1 MQTDSTS
8 YWQSTVSPTPLST
21 DLPRMADVAVIG
33 GGLMGTATCYWLA
46 RQGMPVAL
54 LERSALAAGATGR
67 NGGLVVARTAGP
79 YSKAITELGHETA
92 RAIMDVTLENR
103 TLLRQVLQEEAI
115 ACDYRE
121 PGALRLALSETEVE
135 QLTQE
140 VDALCRDGFAA
151 QWLDREDIQPL
162 IQTPMASEI
171 LGGRFLPEEG
181 LVHSARL
188 VQGIMRAALQRGAR
202 AYQAEV
208 QAIAPDG
215 NAVRLQTSRGTL
227 LAGAVVVA
235 ANIWASKLLPVLADF
250 IVSIRE
256 QMLSYAPLAP
266 VFTTGIS
273 AAVTVH
279 EYWQQ
284 TPDGT
289 ILIGGCGSV
298 APNEDVGVWES
309 SPTKVVQDAIEQ
321 VLPRLFPALA
331 PLQVVQRWAGLLDYT
346 TDNHPIVDR
355 VPDMPNMF
363 FLCGFSGHGMPY
375 GMRFGQLLAETVQ
388 KGELPPALQPFR
400 LDRPTLRKWSA
411 VKHTT

>member
-1 MQTDSTS
+1 MLTDSRS
-8 YWQSTVSPTPLST
+8 YWQSTVSATPLST
-21 DLPRMADVAVIG
+21 ELPPTTDVAVIG

-46 RQGMPVAL
+46 RQGVPVAL

-67 NGGLVVARTAGP
+67 NGGFVVASPGESYP
-79 YSKAITELGHETA
+79 KAIAHLGHEAA
-92 RAIMDVTLENR
+92 RAIMDMTYESR

-121 PGALRLALSETEVE
+121 PGTIRLALSETQVE
-135 QLTQE
+135 QHIQE
-140 VDALCRDGFAA
+140 VDALCRDGFPA

-162 IQTPMASEI
+162 IQTPMAPEI
-171 LGGRFLPEEG
+171 LGGRFRPEQG

-188 VQGIMRAALQRGAR
+188 VQGLMRAALHRGAQ

-208 QAIAPDG
+208 QAIVPEG

-227 LAGAVVVA
+227 LAGTVVVA
-235 ANIWASKLLPVLADF
+235 ANVWASKLLPVLADI
-250 IVSIRE
+250 IVPIRE
-256 QMLSYAPLAP
+256 QMLSYAPIAP

-298 APNEDVGVWES
+298 APDEDVGIWEN

-321 VLPRLFPALA
+321 VLHRLFPALA
-331 PLQVVQRWAGLLDYT
+331 PLQVAQRWAGLLDYT

-355 VPDMPNMF
+355 VPGMPNVF
-363 FLCGFSGHGMPY
+363 FVCGFSGHGMPY
-375 GMRFGQLLAETVQ
+375 GMRFGQLLAATVQ
-388 KGELPPALQPFR
+388 SRELPSALQPFR

-411 VKHTT
+411 VRD

>member
-1 MQTDSTS
+1 
-8 YWQSTVSPTPLST
+8 
-21 DLPRMADVAVIG
+21 MADVAVIG

-46 RQGMPVAL
+46 RQGIPVTL
-54 LERSALAAGATGR
+54 LERSALASGATGR

-79 YSKAITELGHETA
+79 YSKARTDLGHETA
-92 RAIMDVTLENR
+92 RAIMDVTLESR
-103 TLLRQVLQEEAI
+103 TLLRQVRQEEAI

-121 PGALRLALSETEVE
+121 PGTLRLALSEAEVE
-135 QLTQE
+135 QHIQE

-151 QWLDREDIQPL
+151 QWLDRKDIQPF
-162 IQTPMASEI
+162 IQTPLAPGI
-171 LGGRFLPEEG
+171 LGGRFLPEQG
-181 LVHSARL
+181 LVHPARL
-188 VQGIMRAALQRGAR
+188 VQGLMRAALHRGAR

-208 QAIAPDG
+208 QAIVPEG

-227 LAGAVVVA
+227 LAGTVVVA
-235 ANIWASKLLPVLADF
+235 ANVWASKLLPLLADF
-250 IVSIRE
+250 IVPIRE
-256 QMLSYAPLAP
+256 QMLAYAPIAP

-298 APNEDVGVWES
+298 APNEDVGIWEN

-321 VLPRLFPALA
+321 VLPRLFPALT
-331 PLQVVQRWAGLLDYT
+331 PLQVARQWAGLLDYT

-355 VPDMPNMF
+355 VPDMPRVF
-363 FLCGFSGHGMPY
+363 FVCGFSGHGMPY
-375 GMRFGQLLAETVQ
+375 GMRFGQLLAATVQ
-388 KGELPPALQPFR
+388 SGELPPALQPFR
-400 LDRPTLRKWSA
+400 LDRPTLRKWSL
-411 VKHTT
+411 